1 MIPQHLHSLFWDVN
15 LDSFNPHANP
25 DYTISRVLEFGDERA
40 VAWMK
45 GTFSEAEIKRVIRTE
60 RRLSRRSANFWAL
73 VYEIASH
80 EVAALRP
87 AQ

>member
-1 MIPQHLHSLFWDVN
+1 MIPQHLHSLFWDVP
-15 LDSFNPHANP
+15 LDSFNPNAYP
-25 DYTISRVLEFGDERA
+25 DYAITRVLEFGDERA
-40 VAWMK
+40 IVWMK
-45 GTFSEAEIKRVIRTE
+45 DTFSEAEIKRVIRKE

-73 VYEIASH
+73 VYEIASN